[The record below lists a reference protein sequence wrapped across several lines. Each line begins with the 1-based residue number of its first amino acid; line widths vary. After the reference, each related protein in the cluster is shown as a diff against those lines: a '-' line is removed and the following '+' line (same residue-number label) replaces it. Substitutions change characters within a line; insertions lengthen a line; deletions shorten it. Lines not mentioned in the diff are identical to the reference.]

1 MNTQEQILGE
11 FDELDRECTVV
22 LRQNG
27 WDGQALNHWPSG
39 SDYMRLRTRVTNLV
53 LRVCGESS
61 SHYRNLVALSEEKN
75 ANDDTGKLLHY
86 YGVLGA
92 ARKDF
97 ERGLLVDLKALVE
110 AEVLD
115 DFIEQAERLAE
126 AGYYPAAASLGGAI
140 LEDTLRKICDH
151 RSIEYPPKTSIEV
164 LNVALAKAEV
174 YGQLQK
180 KRITHLAE
188 LRNKADHGQFDQIK
202 RDDVDDMLKWV
213 RRFTTE
219 YLSE

>member
-1 MNTQEQILGE
+1 MDTQEQILGE
-11 FDELDRECTVV
+11 FDELDRECTAV

-27 WDGQALNHWPSG
+27 WDGQALMHWPSG
-39 SDYMRLRTRVTNLV
+39 FDYMRLRTRIANLV
-53 LRVCGESS
+53 RRVCGESS
-61 SHYRNLVALSEEKN
+61 SHCSNLVALSEEKN

-110 AEVLD
+110 AEILD

-151 RSIEYPPKTSIEV
+151 RSIEYPSRTSIEI
-164 LNVALAKAEV
+164 LNVALAKAGA
-174 YGQLQK
+174 YDKLQQ
-180 KRITHLAE
+180 KRITHLAD
-188 LRNKADHGQFDQIK
+188 LRNKADHGHFDQIN

-219 YLSE
+219 YLGD

>member
-1 MNTQEQILGE
+1 MQT
-11 FDELDRECTVV
+11 T
-22 LRQNG
+22 
-27 WDGQALNHWPSG
+27 
-39 SDYMRLRTRVTNLV
+39 TRVNSCTITACWGQPG
-53 LRVCGESS
+53 RTS
-61 SHYRNLVALSEEKN
+61 N
-75 ANDDTGKLLHY
+75 ADYWLT
-86 YGVLGA
+86 
-92 ARKDF
+92 
-97 ERGLLVDLKALVE
+97 LKALVE

-202 RDDVDDMLKWV
+202 RDDVD
-213 RRFTTE
+213 
-219 YLSE
+219 